1 MIEPTEIQL
10 SGRLYF
16 LDGTYMDTA
25 PRDNRANTAAIVRSL
40 ETQTTAFSS
49 DNVYINKRLRVR
61 EEIESQSY
69 VKAKRIRFED
79 PVDPE
84 VYTEQ
89 TVAYDD
95 TQLDRVST
103 LETGISSVQDDVSA
117 LQSQQVAMSDLISV
131 LQGET
136 QQLEDGDVIM
146 SAAVQ
151 SAVNALQAA
160 IDLRALITAI
170 PTRSSLSVQNV
181 DNTRDIDKPLS
192 TQVTAA
198 LANVQSQIDS
208 LFSSDISLQ
217 GYIDNLV
224 LGLSNLTQ
232 TVSDSG
238 VASSASIEGIQ
249 LSIDTMQTLV
259 NGLPRFVDLP
269 TKSSLGLSLVDN
281 TSDVDK
287 PISAATQTALDGLQQ
302 AINNCLT
309 PSALTEYATTQGV
322 ADYVQQAIQDFQDS
336 AEVASS
342 IAAALSGFE
351 STAEVTTA
359 IMDAIAPLASTTYV
373 NNSIQTALA
382 TYITQSVM
390 EAYVVPAISTAVS
403 DYDSTII
410 GYVDT
415 REVAIRDDL
424 SAMELSILNQVSADY
439 ATLSNVSSSIS
450 TALSSYATNS
460 YVSSA
465 LVPYITSADSASAIA
480 SALVP
485 YSTSSQ
491 VGTAIQTAL
500 ATYWDS
506 SQVNSAIQ
514 SELISYLDGDGVDA
528 AISTALAAYPS
539 TSAMNSAISAA
550 LLGYSSTNAMNQA
563 ITNAIAAIPTNNFG
577 STDAQALIDSSLASY
592 YDSGEMD
599 TQLALKADV
608 SVVDASIS
616 TINSSLA
623 SQASSITALQSDKA
637 SIDSPTFT
645 GTVVTPALR
654 VTGGTPSAGLVLTAS
669 DSLGNASWSGV
680 SSGLTSVKG
689 TINSPFN
696 TSTAISTPSSW
707 GTYNVASIALTP
719 GTWMLVGSM
728 LVASTT
734 ATTYTTTLIY
744 TTTATWQAGV
754 YNLDAATALVDTY
767 GVKAGIQ
774 ASVSLPASSFQR
786 TPIPMRSPTFLTVA
800 SNTTVYLNGG
810 FSPSP
815 SVTTASF
822 PQVSLYAIKIA

>member
-1 MIEPTEIQL
+1 MSGVIEPSDIYL
-10 SGRLYF
+10 SGRLTF

-40 ETQTTAFSS
+40 ETQTTAFSA

-79 PVDPE
+79 PDDPE

-89 TVAYDD
+89 VVAFDD

-103 LETGISSVQDDVSA
+103 LESGVSSVQDDVSA

-160 IDLRALITAI
+160 IDLRALISAI
-170 PTRSSLSVQNV
+170 PTRSSLSIQNV

-232 TVSDSG
+232 TVSDSSD
-238 VASSASIEGIQ
+238 ASSASIAGIQ

-269 TKSSLGLSLVDN
+269 TKSSLGLSFVDN
-281 TSDVDK
+281 TADLDK
-287 PISAATQTALDGLQQ
+287 PISSSMQEALDLLQQ
-302 AINNCLT
+302 GLYDAVTITTLND
-309 PSALTEYATTQGV
+309 YATLTGMQ
-322 ADYVQQAIQDFQDS
+322 DYVQQQIANLQDS

-342 IAAALSGFE
+342 IASALSGYE

-403 DYDSTII
+403 DYDSTIR

-415 REVAIRDDL
+415 REAAIRDDL
-424 SAMELSILNQVSADY
+424 SALELSILNQVSSDY

-514 SELISYLDGDGVDA
+514 SALVSYLDSDGVDA
-528 AISTALAAYPS
+528 AISTALAVYPS
-539 TSAMNSAISAA
+539 TSTMNSAISDA

-563 ITNAIAAIPTNNFG
+563 ISNAIAAIPSNNFG

-608 SVVDASIS
+608 SSVDTSLE
-616 TINSSLA
+616 TINTTLA
-623 SQASSITALQSDKA
+623 AQASAITALQNAPA
-637 SIDSPTFT
+637 SIPFTKIDGVIENGPNYTGSST
-645 GTVVTPALR
+645 GTYTKMGHVIIPTPGKYLVYAR
-654 VTGGTPSAGLVLTAS
+654 GTPRTHTSLSGMLVIRCFRYGTAS
-669 DSLGNASWSGV
+669 FTTG
-680 SSGLTSVKG
+680 SSGYLVG
-689 TINSPFN
+689 YNHLQVGATIN
-696 TSTAISTPSSW
+696 
-707 GTYNVASIALTP
+707 
-719 GTWMLVGSM
+719 
-728 LVASTT
+728 
-734 ATTYTTTLIY
+734 
-744 TTTATWQAGV
+744 
-754 YNLDAATALVDTY
+754 
-767 GVKAGIQ
+767 
-774 ASVSLPASSFQR
+774 
-786 TPIPMRSPTFLTVA
+786 
-800 SNTTVYLNGG
+800 
-810 FSPSP
+810 
-815 SVTTASF
+815 TASF
-822 PQVSLYAIKIA
+822 PISGCIGNAFYVYLPGSSSQLYYSFATEYFVETTQPNEAIFIMTAQTVGSPIVVCDHTGWNPATHPHARMGEIYAIRVG

>member
-1 MIEPTEIQL
+1 MSGVIEPSDIYL
-10 SGRLYF
+10 SGRLTF

-40 ETQTTAFSS
+40 ETQTTAFSA

-79 PVDPE
+79 PDDPE

-89 TVAYDD
+89 TVAFDD

-103 LETGISSVQDDVSA
+103 LESGVSSVQDDVSA

-160 IDLRALITAI
+160 IDLRALISAI
-170 PTRSSLSVQNV
+170 PTRSSLSIQNV

-238 VASSASIEGIQ
+238 DASSASIAGIQ
-249 LSIDTMQTLV
+249 LSIDTMQSLV

-281 TSDVDK
+281 TADLDK
-287 PISAATQTALDGLQQ
+287 PISYSMQEALDLLQQ
-302 AINNCLT
+302 ELYDAVTTTTLND
-309 PSALTEYATTQGV
+309 YATLTGMQ
-322 ADYVQQAIQDFQDS
+322 DYVQQQIANLQDS
-336 AEVASS
+336 SEVASS

-351 STAEVTTA
+351 TTAEVTTA

-403 DYDSTII
+403 DYDSTIR

-415 REVAIRDDL
+415 REAAIRDDL
-424 SAMELSILNQVSADY
+424 SALELSILNQVSSDY

-514 SELISYLDGDGVDA
+514 SELVSYLDGDGVDA
-528 AISTALAAYPS
+528 AIITALAGYPS
-539 TSAMNSAISAA
+539 TSSMNSAISDA

-563 ITNAIAAIPTNNFG
+563 ISNAIAAIPSNNFG

-599 TQLALKADV
+599 TQLALKADD
-608 SVVDASIS
+608 SAVDAAIS

-623 SQASSITALQSDKA
+623 AQASSITELQMGKA
-637 SIDSPTFT
+637 SITSPSFS

-669 DSLGNASWSGV
+669 DTNGNASWTAASA
-680 SSGLTSVKG
+680 SLTTAKG
-689 TINSPFN
+689 TLFTNFTSGSSLTGTQNVGSIVLSTGTWLVFCELHLEAVSGGS
-696 TSTAISTPSSW
+696 TSTANLYLILSRTSAGLYPLTDEFSF
-707 GTYNVASIALTP
+707 TQQNDNVHTIPINSVTKVACASP
-719 GTWMLVGSM
+719 QLVKQ
-728 LVASTT
+728 TT
-734 ATTYTTTLIY
+734 A
-744 TTTATWQAGV
+744 G
-754 YNLDAATALVDTY
+754 
-767 GVKAGIQ
+767 
-774 ASVSLPASSFQR
+774 
-786 TPIPMRSPTFLTVA
+786 
-800 SNTTVYLNGG
+800 TVYL
-810 FSPSP
+810 
-815 SVTTASF
+815 VLQVQATTSAIKAN
-822 PQVSLYAIKIA
+822 QASLYAIRVGA